1 MTVILCNRHNFDEEV
16 TESDIPVVI
25 YFWETLSGPS
35 RALNL
40 TFEEISGEYQNKVKF
55 VKINSEENKPISTMF
70 RVDQI
75 PCIVVMKYGR
85 ELGRV
90 TGFEPKL
97 ILKQKIDHILSRV
110 M

>member
-1 MTVILCNRHNFDEEV
+1 MSVILCNRHNFDEEV
-16 TESDIPVVI
+16 TESDVPVVI

-40 TFEEISGEYQNKVKF
+40 TFEELSGDYQNKVKF

-70 RVDQI
+70 RIDQV

-90 TGFEPKL
+90 LGFEPKP